1 MLFSIFQGLL
11 AHNGEKCLCKFTWI
25 LITHCCRNFNYT
37 LVCFQQQLCSF
48 VHFVFFQIGVG
59 CFAINLLES
68 TFRVKLFTV
77 GGLYPAGGGT
87 FLFSTDGK
95 SCVYQL
101 GSIHTGGLLVQLI
114 IGLCVR

>member
-1 MLFSIFQGLL
+1 MHHSKCTPAGVLSLPISLFLFILL
-11 AHNGEKCLCKFTWI
+11 LLSLLLLFPTQPFTNRLCFCFLVEKRCHIPLAVI
-25 LITHCCRNFNYT
+25 H
-37 LVCFQQQLCSF
+37 Q
-48 VHFVFFQIGVG
+48 H
-59 CFAINLLES
+59 
-68 TFRVKLFTV
+68 RVKLFTV

>member
-1 MLFSIFQGLL
+1 MHHSKCTPAGVLSLPISLFLFILL
-11 AHNGEKCLCKFTWI
+11 LLSLLLLFPTQPFTNRSCFCFLVEKRCHIPLAVI
-25 LITHCCRNFNYT
+25 H
-37 LVCFQQQLCSF
+37 Q
-48 VHFVFFQIGVG
+48 H
-59 CFAINLLES
+59 
-68 TFRVKLFTV
+68 RVKLFTV